1 MGPGKI
7 GTDVDRCVRRR
18 FPTVSTPQ
26 TSRRLMGGPGL
37 AYGNRGAGVLLRLLH
52 TDLQCLG
59 QRCRDQ
65 VSADGGTRILGLVVV
80 SQEHPKTSE
89 DLIYDGK
96 TRLSDDLAWA
106 ALAIAASRLRFPQWV
121 VHIEVPESAMKVKP
135 SRHDAVCQYRPFQCA
150 EQRGASCAR
159 IAARRHPSAAAPAL
173 TARRP
178 LDIFPIKASQL
189 MIADS
194 GR

>member
-1 MGPGKI
+1 
-7 GTDVDRCVRRR
+7 
-18 FPTVSTPQ
+18 
-26 TSRRLMGGPGL
+26 MGGPGL

-135 SRHDAVCQYRPFQCA
+135 SR
-150 EQRGASCAR
+150 QRGGTTLWANIDHFSAPSRGGAFCAR